1 MISDFESPQSDGGDM
16 VPDSG
21 SSQSDGGDTIFSLMR
36 ETWFST
42 VGAPRLIGERWF
54 PTENSDGR
62 GTPSSL
68 HPSVHSGW
76 ESSGV

>member
-36 ETWFST
+36 DMVFHCGS
-42 VGAPRLIGERWF
+42 PRLIGERWF

-62 GTPSSL
+62 DTPSSL
-68 HPSVHSGW
+68 HPCVPSGW